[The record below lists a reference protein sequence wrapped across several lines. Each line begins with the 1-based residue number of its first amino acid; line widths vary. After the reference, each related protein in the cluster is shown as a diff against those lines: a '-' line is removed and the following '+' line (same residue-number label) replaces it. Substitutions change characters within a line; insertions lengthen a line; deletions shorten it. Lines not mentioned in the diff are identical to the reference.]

1 VRLQR
6 QGLATDLPRG
16 WDGRIYQR
24 ASDET
29 SDQAGGT
36 TQQILHAGNF
46 ALPVERGDY
55 GSGAVEVMRGGDVF
69 VALLEFDAEAA
80 GTALFAREGFPSSVS
95 TSSFSPNRLQRAL
108 PGQGGCQFFFT
119 SAGRAYCLY
128 VVLGS
133 YANRERLVAQ
143 VNRLLASIT
152 VSLREGSR

>member
-1 VRLQR
+1 MRLQR

-24 ASDET
+24 ASDK
-29 SDQAGGT
+29 AGT

-46 ALPVERGDY
+46 ALPTQRGDY

-69 VALLEFDAEAA
+69 VALLEFDREAA
-80 GTALFAREGFPSSVS
+80 GTALFAREGLPTPVS
-95 TSSFSPNRLQRAL
+95 ASSFSPNRLQRSL

-119 SAGRAYCLY
+119 TEGRAFCLY

-133 YANRERLVAQ
+133 YANRDRLVAQ
-143 VNRLLASIT
+143 VNRLLATIT
-152 VSLREGSR
+152 VTADSR

>member
-6 QGLATDLPRG
+6 QGLSTDLPRG

-24 ASDET
+24 A
-29 SDQAGGT
+29 DQAGGT

-69 VALLEFDAEAA
+69 VALLEFDREAA
-80 GTALFAREGFPSSVS
+80 GTALFAREGLPTPVS
-95 TSSFSPNRLQRAL
+95 ASSFSPNRLQRSL

-119 SAGRAYCLY
+119 TEGRAFCLY

-133 YANRERLVAQ
+133 YANRDRLVAQ
-143 VNRLLASIT
+143 VNRLLAT
-152 VSLREGSR
+152 VTVTAREDSQ

>member
-1 VRLQR
+1 MRLQR
-6 QGLATDLPRG
+6 QGLSTDLPRG

-24 ASDET
+24 A
-29 SDQAGGT
+29 DQAGGT

-133 YANRERLVAQ
+133 YANRERLVAE
-143 VNRLLASIT
+143 VNRLLATIT
-152 VSLREGSR
+152 VTPRQDTR

>member
-24 ASDET
+24 AG
-29 SDQAGGT
+29 DQAGGT

-69 VALLEFDAEAA
+69 VALLEFDREAA
-80 GTALFAREGFPSSVS
+80 GTPLFAREGFPSQVS
-95 TSSFSPNRLQRAL
+95 ASSFSPNRLQRAL

-119 SAGRAYCLY
+119 SQGRAYCLY

-152 VSLREGSR
+152 VSPREGSR

>member
-6 QGLATDLPRG
+6 QGLSTDLPRG

-24 ASDET
+24 A
-29 SDQAGGT
+29 DQAGGT

-133 YANRERLVAQ
+133 YANRERLVAE
-143 VNRLLASIT
+143 VNRLLATIT
-152 VSLREGSR
+152 VTPRQDTR